1 MESVSE
7 LIWRGDGVDG
17 LRPLVGVARGSVG
30 GVCGDAFK
38 EVEDRFVH
46 PPVRVHH

>member
-30 GVCGDAFK
+30 GVCGDAFE